1 MAGAS
6 RFVFASGG
14 PMWGRGGAAAYHHPA
29 APLSV
34 VMRDR
39 RVLTFLGV
47 WFGLNLLFGLTSGQ
61 TGLASGTIA
70 WEAHIGGFVAGLL
83 LFPLFDP
90 VKPLRR

>member
-1 MAGAS
+1 
-6 RFVFASGG
+6 
-14 PMWGRGGAAAYHHPA
+14 
-29 APLSV
+29 
-34 VMRDR
+34 MRDR